1 MKHFVNSANV
11 GIKFR
16 TGVPFFAENHCNLN
30 NIFYFHSSKHFPFG
44 NKPIKGLFLQIYLFP
59 FKQEENAG
67 FIFQKTIHK
76 QATQSIRNKKGA

>member
-1 MKHFVNSANV
+1 MEASSFVPEFRFSPKITATSIIYSIFIRANTFRSATN
-11 GIKFR
+11 R
-16 TGVPFFAENHCNLN
+16 LT
-30 NIFYFHSSKHFPFG
+30 
-44 NKPIKGLFLQIYLFP
+44 GLFLQIYLFP